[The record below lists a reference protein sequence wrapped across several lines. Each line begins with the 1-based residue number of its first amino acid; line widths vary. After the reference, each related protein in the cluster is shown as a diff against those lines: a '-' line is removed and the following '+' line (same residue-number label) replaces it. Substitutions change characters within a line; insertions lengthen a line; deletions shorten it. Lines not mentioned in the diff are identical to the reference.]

1 MNVNGNEYYPTAE
14 GYEAE
19 SLSRY
24 TAKTFGWMFAGLLMS
39 FAIAVFGYVTG
50 YVFYLF
56 MIPYFPMILLLAE
69 LGVVIYLSARIE
81 KKSVGTARAMFF
93 V

>member
-24 TAKTFGWMFAGLLMS
+24 TAKTFGPPRRDASARLPPPLRRG
-39 FAIAVFGYVTG
+39 AIAN
-50 YVFYLF
+50 
-56 MIPYFPMILLLAE
+56 
-69 LGVVIYLSARIE
+69 
-81 KKSVGTARAMFF
+81 
-93 V
+93 